1 MPGPGEVS
9 PAFLEDPASAGV
21 LPEWVLAY
29 VRREQLF
36 TPGDRVLVAVSGG
49 PDSVALLHLLTRL
62 HPFLSLDLGVAHY
75 DHGLRGDDSRGDA
88 AFVAGL
94 AKSLDL
100 PCHLGRGDVKA
111 AAQEDKLSLQM
122 AARKLRLQFL
132 HDTRQRHAYTKVALG
147 HTADDQVELFWLR
160 LLRGAGLEGLKGMWP
175 ATPEGLVRPL
185 LAVGKTVLLAW
196 LEQEALP
203 YRQDASNLNRA
214 YLRNRVRLD
223 LLPHLT
229 RSYNPRLAQTVW
241 RTQALLQEDERF
253 LARDTAAAWDRVG
266 RRLAADCFAVDL
278 DRFSRLEPAL
288 QRRVLRFGVA
298 GLGAGLTLTAPQVA
312 ALLALAHSSH
322 SGGLISLAADVRV
335 ARAGAA
341 LHIFRAL
348 PEPPSEETV
357 LPAAPGEVESP
368 PGWRWRLARRPRPP
382 TDSWPPPEAAWLD
395 PDRLAPPLT
404 ARSWRPGD
412 RFWPQGA
419 PGPKKLQD
427 FLVDAKIPRWLRPHL
442 PLVAGPEGIV
452 WVAGLRVADP
462 AKLLP
467 SSRDLLEV
475 SVAPATP
482 ATARIWEIL
491 AGVREEAFGGGG

>member
-1 MPGPGEVS
+1 LPGPGEVS
-9 PAFLEDPASAGV
+9 PAFLEDPAAAAD

-29 VRREQLF
+29 VRRERLF
-36 TPGDRVLVAVSGG
+36 SPGDRVLVAVSGG

-62 HPFLSLDLGVAHY
+62 QPLLDLDLGVAHY
-75 DHGLRGDDSRGDA
+75 DHGLRGEASRGDA

-111 AAQEDKLSLQM
+111 AARKDKLSLQM

-132 HDTRQRHAYTKVALG
+132 HDTRRRHAYTKIALG

-160 LLRGAGLEGLKGMWP
+160 ALRGAGLEGLKGMWP

-185 LAVGKTVLLAW
+185 LAVGKAPLLAW
-196 LEQEALP
+196 LEQETLP
-203 YRQDASNLNRA
+203 YRHDASNLSRA

-229 RSYNPRLAQTVW
+229 RSYNPRLAQTIW
-241 RTQALLQEDERF
+241 RTQALLQDDERF
-253 LARDTAAAWDRVG
+253 LARDTAAAWAQVG
-266 RRLAADCFAVDL
+266 RRLAADCYAVDL

-298 GLGAGLTLTAPQVA
+298 GLGADLTLTAPQVA
-312 ALLALAHSSH
+312 ALLALAHSSR
-322 SGGLISLAADVRV
+322 SGGLISLAEDVHV

-341 LHIFRAL
+341 VHIFKAL
-348 PEPPSEETV
+348 PDPTPEVTV

-368 PGWRWRLARRPRPP
+368 PGWRWRLSLLRPP
-382 TDSWPPPEAAWLD
+382 TDTRPSPEVAWLD
-395 PDRLAPPLT
+395 PDRLSPPLA

-462 AKLLP
+462 AKHLP
-467 SSRDLLEV
+467 ASRDLLEL
-475 SVAPATP
+475 SVVPATP

-491 AGVREEAFGGGG
+491 ASVRG